1 MHRGRTARFEFT
13 SCMCFFSFN
22 IYIYYIF
29 DTVLGAKGQESLGV
43 LIFISLIQNKVCT
56 ILHQK
61 VANAVGLKSNEN
73 FLHAHNPVLSP
84 FVHINI

>member
-1 MHRGRTARFEFT
+1 
-13 SCMCFFSFN
+13 MCIVAERPALNLLLVCVFFLL

-43 LIFISLIQNKVCT
+43 LIFISLIQNRLCT
-56 ILHQK
+56 ILHQR